1 MSEIEII
8 VDDDVLEE
16 TTHIATQ
23 MGLTLDDI
31 LDVLLR
37 KFNAEEGFFF
47 LVDPKEVELMQKQNR

>member
-37 KFNAEEGFFF
+37 KFNAEKGFFF
-47 LVDPKEVELMQKQNR
+47 PVD